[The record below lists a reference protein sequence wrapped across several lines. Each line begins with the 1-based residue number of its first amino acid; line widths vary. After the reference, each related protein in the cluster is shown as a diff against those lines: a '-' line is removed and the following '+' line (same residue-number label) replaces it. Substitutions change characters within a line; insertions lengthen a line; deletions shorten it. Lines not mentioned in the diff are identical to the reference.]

1 MSASYDNPY
10 LTGGSRP
17 ADSEPEEPVRPVTDD
32 AFEQGVPARAKPGQ
46 KATTSAPIVPA
57 GSVTGNS
64 LMLVIAIMCFL
75 ACLTAGVVYLVN
87 QTAAAWMRDV
97 GTEVT
102 VQIQPED
109 SVEATEKLVS
119 RVAFYLGTLPGLN
132 SRHIL
137 SLDES
142 AKLLEPWLGQSE
154 ALKQLPL
161 PRLIAVEIDASA
173 PPDLAALNR
182 ALAAEYPDGK
192 VSLDDHHQW
201 QSQIRTVTRF
211 LAIAGLGVLLLVGT
225 ATVLLIVSATR
236 SAMASNREIVEVL
249 HFVGATDRFIAREFE
264 RHFLSLGIKAGLVG
278 AGAAAASF
286 FLMPVILPL
295 LGGSPVTDAQ
305 MGYLVGTGS
314 LDLSG
319 YALLGI
325 VVIVVAALCMLTSRY
340 GVFRILN
347 ARD

>member
-10 LTGGSRP
+10 IAGGRP
-17 ADSEPEEPVRPVTDD
+17 SQAETEEPVRSVTED
-32 AFEQGVPARAKPGQ
+32 AFEQGVPAREKPGQ
-46 KATTSAPIVPA
+46 KVAASAPIVPA

-64 LMLVIAIMCFL
+64 LMLVIAIMCFF

-102 VQIQPED
+102 VQVSPQDTP
-109 SVEATEKLVS
+109 EATEKLVS

-132 SRHIL
+132 SRHVL
-137 SLDES
+137 SVDES
-142 AKLLEPWLGQSE
+142 AGLLEPWLGKSE

-161 PRLIAVEIDASA
+161 PRLISVEVDSSS
-173 PPDLAALNR
+173 PPDLAALR
-182 ALAAEYPDGK
+182 EALKTEYPDLG
-192 VSLDDHHQW
+192 VSLDDHRQW
-201 QSQIRTVTRF
+201 QAQIRTVTRF
-211 LAIAGLGVLLLVGT
+211 LALVGLAVLLLVGT

-264 RHFLSLGIKAGLVG
+264 RHFLRLGVKAGLVG
-278 AGAAAASF
+278 AGAAAAAF
-286 FLMPVILPL
+286 FIMPFIMPL
-295 LGGSPVTDAQ
+295 LGGGPTTDAQ
-305 MGYLVGTGS
+305 MGYLVGSGS

-319 YALLGI
+319 YGLLGI
-325 VVIVVAALCMLTSRY
+325 VVVVVAALCMLTSRY